1 MVNVNNQNAV
11 IPPRVLVTG
20 GVLLAVVIASLYGMV
35 TKSLTAFLVL
45 TALPVGVFLL
55 NNPRLTF
62 MASIMLTV
70 SALTLPGLPSKINL
84 CMLAMATVSVT
95 LVASAVVN
103 RQPILGRPQTLW
115 VAALMLLM
123 LITAYLRGFGLR
135 SLGGEAWGGFTYVTM
150 LLNCL
155 FFLAAGNA
163 YLTERDWTKALIWMC
178 LLSIIPTL
186 AQAAYAYSGGALR
199 HVFYFVVP
207 EYQVLEFMH
216 LREHGSD
223 LARLQQ
229 ANIPSQYFF
238 VLAFMTMFWRRLRP
252 WTLLLIVAS
261 FILAGISGN
270 RIALVFNIIMAFIYS
285 AIERDKPLSHMIFRP
300 LTLGIVLGLLIL
312 SFAAE
317 FLPLTFQRV
326 LSIIPFANVSME
338 AREAASTTINWRLEV
353 WAAALHQAPQ
363 YLLIGKGFAFSAQD
377 VMTISARTL
386 YMNDIT
392 YVLATRNYHNGMIH
406 TLLDLGLPG
415 LLITVGFLVT
425 ALARHARLIHGEW
438 HSPLL
443 RHYHRVFYAVLM
455 TTVLVYFVMAGGVT
469 HLAYMFFWVL
479 LLEGFVRTDRRAADR
494 TAAALR
500 PPPPIRRF
508 RHA

>member
-1 MVNVNNQNAV
+1 MNNQNAV
-11 IPPRVLVTG
+11 IPPRVLITG
-20 GVLLAVVIASLYGMV
+20 GVLLAVVVASLYGLA
-35 TKSLTAFLVL
+35 TKSLTAFMLL
-45 TALPVGVFLL
+45 AAFPVGVFLL

-62 MASIMLTV
+62 MASIALTA
-70 SALTLPGLPSKINL
+70 SALTLPGLPSKVNL
-84 CMLAMATVSVT
+84 CMLAMGTVSVT

-115 VAALMLLM
+115 VAALMALM
-123 LITAYLRGFGLR
+123 LVTAYMRGFGLR

-163 YLTERDWTKALIWMC
+163 HLSERDWTRALVWMC
-178 LLSIIPTL
+178 LLSIVPTL
-186 AQAAYAYSGGALR
+186 AQAAYAYTGGALR
-199 HVFYFVVP
+199 YVFYVVVP

-216 LREHGSD
+216 LRERGSE

-229 ANIPSQYFF
+229 ANIPSQYYF
-238 VLAFMTMFWRRLRP
+238 VLAFLTMAWRRLRP
-252 WTLLLIVAS
+252 WTVALIVVS
-261 FILAGISGN
+261 FILAGVSGN
-270 RIALVFNIIMAFIYS
+270 RIALVFNIMMAFIYT
-285 AIERDKPLSHMIFRP
+285 AIERDKPLVHLLFRP
-300 LTLGIVLGLLIL
+300 LTFVIVLALLVL

-317 FLPLTFQRV
+317 FLPMTFQRV
-326 LSIIPFANVSME
+326 LSVIPFANVSAE
-338 AREAASTTINWRLEV
+338 AREAATTTINWRIEV
-353 WAAALHQAPQ
+353 WAAALRQAPQ

-415 LLITVGFLVT
+415 LLIAVGFITGALGRHLR
-425 ALARHARLIHGEW
+425 LARGEW
-438 HSPLL
+438 HSPTM
-443 RHYHRVFYAVLM
+443 RHYHRVFLAVLL
-455 TTVLVYFVMAGGVT
+455 TTVVVYFVLAGGVT

-479 LLEGFVRTDRRAADR
+479 LLEGFVRTDRRAAQPD
-494 TAAALR
+494 T
-500 PPPPIRRF
+500 PPPRLLGRMRRF
-508 RHA
+508 RQA